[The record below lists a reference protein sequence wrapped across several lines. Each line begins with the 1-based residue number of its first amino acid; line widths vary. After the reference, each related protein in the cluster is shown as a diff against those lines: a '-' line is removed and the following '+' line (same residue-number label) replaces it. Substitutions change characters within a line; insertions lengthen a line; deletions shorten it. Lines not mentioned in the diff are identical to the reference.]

1 MRQASTE
8 PSTERTH
15 GRFTRV
21 TTPPEPPRS
30 GPTEYRRSVTTPPES
45 AVEPEAHPADE
56 PVLIEPRW
64 PVALVVSV
72 FIAITIVLRV
82 LQPHRESLGP
92 HWLVPG
98 IEIAMLVALLAADPA
113 HVSRRRRWLRPI
125 SIGLVFAL
133 VVVALLSTAV
143 LIRDLIIGGKVT
155 DSATSLLA
163 SGALIWLGNS
173 LVFGLLYW
181 LLDSGGPLARYQRE
195 REFPDFAF
203 TQQQSPELAPPGWRP
218 QYVDYFILGLT
229 TSTAFSP
236 TDVLPMSQWAK
247 LTMALQSLISL
258 VVVGLV
264 IARAVN
270 IFS

>member
-1 MRQASTE
+1 MESVHVSDTTTQESTGQD
-8 PSTERTH
+8 PAERT
-15 GRFTRV
+15 
-21 TTPPEPPRS
+21 
-30 GPTEYRRSVTTPPES
+30 
-45 AVEPEAHPADE
+45 DE
-56 PVLIEPRW
+56 PVEIEPRW
-64 PVALVVSV
+64 PVALAISG
-72 FIAITIVLRV
+72 FIALSIALRI

-92 HWLVPG
+92 PWLVPG
-98 IEIAMLVALLAADPA
+98 IEVAMLVALIAADPA
-113 HVSRRRRWLRPI
+113 RVSRRRRWLRPVVI
-125 SIGLVFAL
+125 TLVLSL
-133 VVVALLSTAV
+133 VAVALISTTV

-155 DSATSLLA
+155 ESATSLLA

-181 LLDSGGPLARYQRE
+181 LLDSGGPFARFMGE
-195 REFPDFAF
+195 RRYPDFAF
-203 TQQQSPELAPPGWRP
+203 SQQLSPELAPPGWRP
-218 QYVDYFILGLT
+218 HYVDYFILGLT

-236 TDVLPMSQWAK
+236 TDVMPMRQWAK